1 MKSIAVFCGSSSGSN
16 EIYREKAIDLG
27 KTLANNDIRLV
38 YGGARVGLM
47 GAIADA
53 VLEAGGD
60 VIGVIPGFLQTSE
73 VAHENLS
80 ELIRVETMHERKA
93 RVYELSDGAIALPGG
108 FGTMDELFEMLT
120 WGQLGIH
127 EKPVGLLNINGFFDD
142 LSRVIINMVNEGF
155 LKELNSEM
163 VIISEEI
170 EELLDRMKKYQAP
183 AVSKWIFKKAE

>member
-16 EIYREKAIDLG
+16 VIYMEKAIDLG
-27 KTLANNDIRLV
+27 KTLAHNDIQLV
-38 YGGARVGLM
+38 YGGAKVGLM
-47 GAIADA
+47 GAVADGA
-53 VLEAGGD
+53 LSAGGH
-60 VIGVIPGFLQTSE
+60 VIGVIPGFLQTRE
-73 VAHENLS
+73 VVHENLS

-93 RVYELSDGAIALPGG
+93 LEYELCDGAIALPGG

-142 LSRVIINMVNEGF
+142 LNRVIINMVNEGF
-155 LKELNSEM
+155 LKELNREM
-163 VIISEEI
+163 LIISKEI
-170 EELLDRMKKYQAP
+170 AELLDRMNKYQAP